1 MSGRF
6 VAIVSMVS
14 MVAIVLAVTALTADT
29 VQAMKMKKGTTV
41 IVKCTYDSDLDPAAT
56 GFATQVAGVET
67 AGPRPP
73 HFETGM
79 SCAEAFNRL
88 NNAGF
93 KLVHSGPIVQNVDG
107 NDFLLWQ
114 RG

>member
-29 VQAMKMKKGTTV
+29 VQAMRMKKGTTV
-41 IVKCTYDSDLDPAAT
+41 IVKCTYPNDG
-56 GFATQVAGVET
+56 GFATQVAGVEI

-73 HFETGM
+73 GFVTDITDM
-79 SCAEAFNRL
+79 TCAEAFNRL

-93 KLVHSGPIVQNVDG
+93 KLVHSGPIAQNVDG
-107 NDFLLWQ
+107 DDFLLWQ
-114 RG
+114 SG